1 MTDSRRPY
9 GAEQPAEIDDLEDRS
24 GSVEPLNFEDDEVH
38 ESISDLFTDE
48 ERAQHMAGQPSRRTE
63 LSGGALPDEDL
74 DAGFGDD
81 DLEQEML
88 IREDGARD
96 AKEAPQRA
104 AMKRQTGVYA
114 WSTKTKSGPVKG
126 WMRRSWRILIR
137 WVVSA
142 NTTTKEFAGCD
153 RLP

>member
-38 ESISDLFTDE
+38 ERISDLFTDE
-48 ERAQHMAGQPSRRTE
+48 ERAQHMAGQPSRRAG
-63 LSGGALPDEDL
+63 LSGAAMPDEDL
-74 DAGFGDD
+74 DAGFDDD

-96 AKEAPQRA
+96 AKEAAEGSDEA
-104 AMKRQTGVYA
+104 ADWDLRVVDEDEIGAGKGLDEA
-114 WSTKTKSGPVKG
+114 ELADIDPVGRPKY
-126 WMRRSWRILIR
+126 
-137 WVVSA
+137 
-142 NTTTKEFAGCD
+142 
-153 RLP
+153 